1 MWTIT
6 HFINPYKFIKT
17 NTVNQLVV
25 EITGLNEHDDKNF
38 RTVFM
43 WSFVITN
50 NLVRS
55 FTRGA
60 LVPCLARLSNK
71 GFIQLTMF
79 IFLIGLFNQKDRHQS
94 LQSKL
99 VAFLA
104 KGHSSVDCTTDVRD
118 ALNQY
123 ESLLVA
129 VDRKRHNFPLRWSDK
144 LALAQFSRSAKNE
157 VEGRSLRYSANY
169 IELRNRCLRGQA
181 NRPDESLKKE
191 L

>member
-1 MWTIT
+1 MI
-6 HFINPYKFIKT
+6 
-17 NTVNQLVV
+17 
-25 EITGLNEHDDKNF
+25 
-38 RTVFM
+38 
-43 WSFVITN
+43 
-50 NLVRS
+50 
-55 FTRGA
+55 
-60 LVPCLARLSNK
+60 
-71 GFIQLTMF
+71 
-79 IFLIGLFNQKDRHQS
+79 IFFIGLFIQKDRRQS

-99 VAFLA
+99 VTFLA
-104 KGHSSVDCTTDVRD
+104 KGHSSVGFATDVRD

-129 VDRKRHNFPLRWSDK
+129 VDRKQHKFQLRWSDK

-157 VEGRSLRYSANY
+157 AEGRSLRYNANY